1 MHVAQT
7 ALAASG
13 NNNFLACFC
22 EVGNNVTSLEIFYD
36 STYGNTD
43 NKVFTAL
50 AVHLLAHT
58 LCAVLGNEL
67 MLEPEVLKAR
77 QILRSGTSIGANVR
91 ESRFAQSKAD
101 FISKLSIALKESSET
116 QYWLE
121 LLSATALL
129 TKRQYASIKTD
140 LDWLVGTLV
149 NVIKSSKRNLKRSP
163 QHSDDDLTI

>member
-1 MHVAQT
+1 MNET
-7 ALAASG
+7 AVMLHQRSFEFAVRVVKLAR
-13 NNNFLACFC
+13 FL
-22 EVGNNVTSLEIFYD
+22 SD
-36 STYGNTD
+36 KKQD
-43 NKVFTAL
+43 W
-50 AVHLLAHT
+50 
-58 LCAVLGNEL
+58 VL
-67 MLEPEVLKAR
+67 AR
-77 QILRSGTSIGANVR
+77 QILRSGTSIGANIR

-129 TKRQYASIKTD
+129 TKRQYASIKKD

>member
-1 MHVAQT
+1 MDMNKT
-7 ALAASG
+7 AVMLHQKSFEFAVRVVKLAR
-13 NNNFLACFC
+13 FL
-22 EVGNNVTSLEIFYD
+22 SD
-36 STYGNTD
+36 KKQD
-43 NKVFTAL
+43 W
-50 AVHLLAHT
+50 
-58 LCAVLGNEL
+58 VL
-67 MLEPEVLKAR
+67 AR

-129 TKRQYASIKTD
+129 TKKQYASLKMD

-163 QHSDDDLTI
+163 QHCDDDLTI

>member
-1 MHVAQT
+1 MDMNKT
-7 ALAASG
+7 AVMLHQKSFEFAVRVVKLAR
-13 NNNFLACFC
+13 FL
-22 EVGNNVTSLEIFYD
+22 SD
-36 STYGNTD
+36 KKQD
-43 NKVFTAL
+43 W
-50 AVHLLAHT
+50 
-58 LCAVLGNEL
+58 VL
-67 MLEPEVLKAR
+67 AR
-77 QILRSGTSIGANVR
+77 QILRSGTSIGANIR

-149 NVIKSSKRNLKRSP
+149 NVIKSSKRNLKASLGNP
-163 QHSDDDLTI
+163 QPDLTI

>member
-1 MHVAQT
+1 MDMNKT
-7 ALAASG
+7 AVMLHQKSFEFAVRVVKLAR
-13 NNNFLACFC
+13 FL
-22 EVGNNVTSLEIFYD
+22 SD
-36 STYGNTD
+36 KKQD
-43 NKVFTAL
+43 W
-50 AVHLLAHT
+50 
-58 LCAVLGNEL
+58 VL
-67 MLEPEVLKAR
+67 AR
-77 QILRSGTSIGANVR
+77 QILRSGTSIGANIR

-129 TKRQYASIKTD
+129 TKKQYASLKMD

>member
-1 MHVAQT
+1 MNET
-7 ALAASG
+7 AVMLHQRSFEFAVRVVKLAR
-13 NNNFLACFC
+13 FL
-22 EVGNNVTSLEIFYD
+22 SD
-36 STYGNTD
+36 KKQD
-43 NKVFTAL
+43 W
-50 AVHLLAHT
+50 
-58 LCAVLGNEL
+58 VL
-67 MLEPEVLKAR
+67 AR
-77 QILRSGTSIGANVR
+77 QILRSGTSIGANIR

-129 TKRQYASIKTD
+129 TKKQYASLKMD

-163 QHSDDDLTI
+163 QHSDGDLTI

>member
-1 MHVAQT
+1 MWTMDMNKT
-7 ALAASG
+7 AVVLHQRSFEFAVRVVKLAR
-13 NNNFLACFC
+13 FL
-22 EVGNNVTSLEIFYD
+22 SDKKQDY
-36 STYGNTD
+36 
-43 NKVFTAL
+43 
-50 AVHLLAHT
+50 
-58 LCAVLGNEL
+58 VLS
-67 MLEPEVLKAR
+67 R
-77 QILRSGTSIGANVR
+77 QVLRSGTSIGANIR

-129 TKRQYASIKTD
+129 TKKQYASLKTD

-149 NVIKSSKRNLKRSP
+149 NVIKSSKRNLKRGP

>member
-1 MHVAQT
+1 MNET
-7 ALAASG
+7 AVMLHQRSFEFAVRVVKLAR
-13 NNNFLACFC
+13 FL
-22 EVGNNVTSLEIFYD
+22 SD
-36 STYGNTD
+36 KKQD
-43 NKVFTAL
+43 W
-50 AVHLLAHT
+50 
-58 LCAVLGNEL
+58 VL
-67 MLEPEVLKAR
+67 AR

-129 TKRQYASIKTD
+129 TKKQYASLKMD

-163 QHSDDDLTI
+163 QHCDDDLTI

>member
-1 MHVAQT
+1 MDMNAT
-7 ALAASG
+7 AEMLRQRSFEFAVRVVKLAR
-13 NNNFLACFC
+13 FL
-22 EVGNNVTSLEIFYD
+22 SD
-36 STYGNTD
+36 KKQD
-43 NKVFTAL
+43 W
-50 AVHLLAHT
+50 
-58 LCAVLGNEL
+58 VL
-67 MLEPEVLKAR
+67 AR

-149 NVIKSSKRNLKRSP
+149 NVIKSSKRNLKASLGNP
-163 QHSDDDLTI
+163 QPDLTI

>member
-1 MHVAQT
+1 MNET
-7 ALAASG
+7 AVMLHQRSFEFAVRVVKLAR
-13 NNNFLACFC
+13 FL
-22 EVGNNVTSLEIFYD
+22 SD
-36 STYGNTD
+36 KKQD
-43 NKVFTAL
+43 W
-50 AVHLLAHT
+50 
-58 LCAVLGNEL
+58 VL
-67 MLEPEVLKAR
+67 AR

-91 ESRFAQSKAD
+91 GSRFAQSKAD

-129 TKRQYASIKTD
+129 TKKQYASLKMD

>member
-1 MHVAQT
+1 MNKT
-7 ALAASG
+7 AVMLHQKSFEFAVRVVKLAR
-13 NNNFLACFC
+13 FL
-22 EVGNNVTSLEIFYD
+22 SD
-36 STYGNTD
+36 KKQD
-43 NKVFTAL
+43 W
-50 AVHLLAHT
+50 
-58 LCAVLGNEL
+58 VL
-67 MLEPEVLKAR
+67 AR
-77 QILRSGTSIGANVR
+77 QILRSGTSIGANIR

-129 TKRQYASIKTD
+129 TKKQDASLKMD

-163 QHSDDDLTI
+163 QHCDDDLTI

>member
-1 MHVAQT
+1 MWTMDMNET
-7 ALAASG
+7 AVMLHQKSFEFAVRVVKLAR
-13 NNNFLACFC
+13 FL
-22 EVGNNVTSLEIFYD
+22 SD
-36 STYGNTD
+36 KKQD
-43 NKVFTAL
+43 W
-50 AVHLLAHT
+50 
-58 LCAVLGNEL
+58 VL
-67 MLEPEVLKAR
+67 AR
-77 QILRSGTSIGANVR
+77 QILRSGTSIGANIR

-129 TKRQYASIKTD
+129 TKRQYASLKTE

-149 NVIKSSKRNLKRSP
+149 NVIKSSKRNLKRGP